1 MCVGKGG
8 GAKHLF
14 IQKVHLDFVKKNMQ
28 GKYINRQLEMTPKN
42 ACKTAI
48 LRCLSSWS
56 CMHAVWCSHHTYTIF
71 TGFPLYFSLPEY
83 FHARTFSTGFNL
95 VILKFGRRLIVR
107 EAEVQKDMFT
117 YHIEGQFHFALKLS
131 VTCLI

>member
-1 MCVGKGG
+1 MQF
-8 GAKHLF
+8 GAHTTRTRF
-14 IQKVHLDFVKKNMQ
+14 SPDFHSISR
-28 GKYINRQLEMTPKN
+28 YR
-42 ACKTAI
+42 
-48 LRCLSSWS
+48 
-56 CMHAVWCSHHTYTIF
+56 
-71 TGFPLYFSLPEY
+71 EY